1 MITPRFTGGGKKEER
16 GLVKSQLLALRLSA
30 PSKQLAD
37 CTMRALLCARALV
50 GTLSTSSKSL
60 NGAASNTGMFSFM
73 ATFSVLLSG
82 LPRVAATEER
92 CRRDCTLPINVTKL
106 EWEVV
111 MHSLLITSIA
121 LLLLPIF
128 LRWSSY

>member
-1 MITPRFTGGGKKEER
+1 M
-16 GLVKSQLLALRLSA
+16 KSQLLALRLSA

-37 CTMRALLCARALV
+37 CTMRALLCALV